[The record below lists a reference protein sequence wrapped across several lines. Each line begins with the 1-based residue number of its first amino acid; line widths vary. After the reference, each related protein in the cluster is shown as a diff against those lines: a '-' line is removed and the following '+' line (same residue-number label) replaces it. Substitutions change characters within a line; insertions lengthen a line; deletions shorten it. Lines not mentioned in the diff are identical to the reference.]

1 MTTIIKA
8 RLDDLLHILDYR
20 QTINI
25 YTDETTR
32 VFSGYVYKF
41 LTSED
46 YKQYKNYTVTG
57 IVVDL
62 VNNILIKKFGD

>member
-8 RLDDLLHILDYR
+8 RLADLLNILDAR

-32 VFSGYVYKF
+32 VFSGYLYEF
-41 LTSED
+41 LTSND

-57 IVVDL
+57 LVVDL
-62 VNNILIKKFGD
+62 VNNILIQEGV

>member
-1 MTTIIKA
+1 MIIKA
-8 RLDDLLHILDYR
+8 RLSDLLNILDAR

-32 VFSGYVYKF
+32 VFSGYVYEF
-41 LTSED
+41 LTSND

-57 IVVDL
+57 LVVDL
-62 VNNILIKKFGD
+62 VNNILITEGV

>member
-8 RLDDLLHILDYR
+8 RLADLLNIIDAR

-32 VFSGYVYKF
+32 VFSGYVYEF
-41 LTSED
+41 LTSD
-46 YKQYKNYTVTG
+46 DFHKYKNYEVTG
-57 IVVDL
+57 IVVNL
-62 VNNILIKKFGD
+62 INNIIISG

>member
-8 RLDDLLHILDYR
+8 RLSDLLNILDAR

-32 VFSGYVYKF
+32 VFSGYVYEF
-41 LTSED
+41 LTSAD

-57 IVVDL
+57 LVVDL
-62 VNNILIKKFGD
+62 VNNILITEGV

>member
-8 RLDDLLHILDYR
+8 RLEDFLKIIDAR

-32 VFSGYVYKF
+32 VFSGLVYEF
-41 LTSED
+41 LTSND
-46 YKQYKNYTVTG
+46 YRTYKNYEITG
-57 IVVDL
+57 IVVNL
-62 VNNILIKKFGD
+62 VNNIIIKEGV

>member
-8 RLDDLLHILDYR
+8 RLSDLLNILDAR

-32 VFSGYVYKF
+32 VFSGYVYEF
-41 LTSED
+41 LTSND

-57 IVVDL
+57 LVVDL
-62 VNNILIKKFGD
+62 VNNILITEGV

>member
-8 RLDDLLHILDYR
+8 RLADLLNILDAR

-32 VFSGYVYKF
+32 IFYGHVYEF
-41 LTSED
+41 LTSAD

-57 IVVDL
+57 LVVDL
-62 VNNILIKKFGD
+62 VNNIMITEGV

>member
-8 RLDDLLHILDYR
+8 RLADLLNILDAR

-32 VFSGYVYKF
+32 VFSGYVYEF
-41 LTSED
+41 LTSND
-46 YKQYKNYTVTG
+46 YKKYKNYTVTG
-57 IVVDL
+57 IVVNL
-62 VNNILIKKFGD
+62 INNIIIKGV

>member
-8 RLDDLLHILDYR
+8 RLADFLKILDAR

-32 VFSGYVYKF
+32 VFSGYVYEF
-41 LTSED
+41 LTSDD
-46 YKQYKNYTVTG
+46 YHKYKNYEVTG
-57 IVVDL
+57 IVVNL
-62 VNNILIKKFGD
+62 INNIIIEGV

>member
-8 RLDDLLHILDYR
+8 RLADLLNIIDAR

-32 VFSGYVYKF
+32 VFSGYVYEF
-41 LTSED
+41 LTSDD
-46 YKQYKNYTVTG
+46 YHQYKNYTVTG

-62 VNNILIKKFGD
+62 VNNILIKKDGD

>member
-8 RLDDLLHILDYR
+8 RLADLLNIIDAR

-32 VFSGYVYKF
+32 VFYGHVYEF
-41 LTSED
+41 LTSDD
-46 YKQYKNYTVTG
+46 YKQYKNYEVNG
-57 IVVDL
+57 LVVDL
-62 VNNILIKKFGD
+62 VNNILIQKGV

>member
-8 RLDDLLHILDYR
+8 RLADLLNILDAR

-32 VFSGYVYKF
+32 VFYGHVYEF
-41 LTSED
+41 LTTAD
-46 YKQYKNYTVTG
+46 YYKQYKNYTVIG
-57 IVVDL
+57 LVVDL
-62 VNNILIKKFGD
+62 VNNILITEGV

>member
-8 RLDDLLHILDYR
+8 RLADLLNILDAR

-32 VFSGYVYKF
+32 VFSGCVYEF
-41 LTSED
+41 LTSDD
-46 YKQYKNYTVTG
+46 YHKYKNYEVTG
-57 IVVDL
+57 IVVNL
-62 VNNILIKKFGD
+62 INNIMISNGRV

>member
-8 RLDDLLHILDYR
+8 RLADLLNILDAR

-32 VFSGYVYKF
+32 VFSGYVYEF
-41 LTSED
+41 LTSND

-57 IVVDL
+57 LVVDL
-62 VNNILIKKFGD
+62 VNNILIQEGV

>member
-8 RLDDLLHILDYR
+8 RLTDLLNILDAR

-25 YTDETTR
+25 YTDEKTCM
-32 VFSGYVYKF
+32 FSGIVYEF
-41 LTSED
+41 LTSND

-57 IVVDL
+57 LMVDL
-62 VNNILIKKFGD
+62 VNNILISKEGV

>member
-8 RLDDLLHILDYR
+8 RLADLLNILDAR

-32 VFSGYVYKF
+32 IFSGYVYEF
-41 LTSED
+41 LTSDD
-46 YKQYKNYTVTG
+46 YHKYKNYEVNG
-57 IVVDL
+57 LVVDL
-62 VNNILIKKFGD
+62 VNNILIQNGV